1 MSETGVHRW
10 GSVTKWGLAVVAI
23 TVAGMMLSACS
34 PGAEYPSLF
43 PAIHDTPPPR
53 AEAPLDSL
61 EIQRA
66 TEDLISA
73 RDHLTAEAQTQ
84 AKANAST
91 NAPPNSPAKS
101 STSMAASAANP
112 PAKRPAAAQ
121 AQAVATDGSQ
131 PAAPETKP

>member
-1 MSETGVHRW
+1 
-10 GSVTKWGLAVVAI
+10 VAI
-23 TVAGMMLSACS
+23 TAAGMLLSACS

-61 EIQRA
+61 QIQRA

-73 RDHLTAEAQTQ
+73 RDHLTAEAQAQ
-84 AKANAST
+84 AKANPPT
-91 NAPPNSPAKS
+91 NLPPNPPAKS
-101 STSMAASAANP
+101 STTVAASGANQ
-112 PAKRPAAAQ
+112 PAKRPPAAQTQAAA
-121 AQAVATDGSQ
+121 TDTSQ